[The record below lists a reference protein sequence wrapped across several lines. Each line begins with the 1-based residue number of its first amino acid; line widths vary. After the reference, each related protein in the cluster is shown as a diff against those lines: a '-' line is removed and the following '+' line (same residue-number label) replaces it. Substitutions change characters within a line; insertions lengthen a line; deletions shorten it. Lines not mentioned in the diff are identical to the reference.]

1 MTGALASVTR
11 RFGQS
16 PGSRSVNTLWLV
28 NGQPTGVDPAD
39 RGLAY
44 GDGVFETMRTAGG
57 VPFAFDRHLARIRRS
72 AAGLGLCLPDR
83 ALLEQA
89 VTEVIA
95 ASELDECR
103 VRLTITAGAGPLGSG
118 RSDGECTVV
127 VAVAELEPVP
137 LVTDVITVPWVRN
150 ERSPLAGLKTTSYAD
165 NVVALARAH
174 EHGASEAILANT
186 RDELCE
192 GTGTNVF
199 VVLDGRLLT
208 PPLSAG
214 CLAGITRELVLEC
227 TDAIEETLPYDVLFR
242 ADEVFLTSTIRQI
255 QAVAHID
262 DHALPAAPGPIT
274 TAAREAFL
282 AHGDAP

>member
-1 MTGALASVTR
+1 VSAKV
-11 RFGQS
+11 
-16 PGSRSVNTLWLV
+16 WV
-28 NGQPTGVDPAD
+28 NGRVLDPDDALVPALD
-39 RGLAY
+39 HGMTV
-44 GDGVFETMRTAGG
+44 GDGVFETMRTVGG
-57 VPFAFDRHLARIRRS
+57 VPFAFERHLARIQRS

-89 VTEVIA
+89 VSEVVA

-118 RSDGECTVV
+118 RTAGECTVV

-137 LVTDVITVPWVRN
+137 AVTDVITVPWVRN

-174 EHGASEAILANT
+174 EHGASEAIFANT

-199 VVLDGRLLT
+199 VALDGRLLT
-208 PPLSAG
+208 PPLSSG

-227 TDAIEETLPYDVLFR
+227 TGAVEETLPYDVLFR
-242 ADEVFLTSTIRQI
+242 ADEMFLTSTIRQV
-255 QAVAHID
+255 QAVAHVD
-262 DHALPAAPGPIT
+262 RHAVPAAPGPIT

-282 AHGDAP
+282 THAATG